1 MNKSED
7 NIVDYLVM
15 CIGNRDG
22 GDDAIGPYIA
32 DKLTQEKVDLV
43 VLDCGIVPEN
53 FTSVVK
59 RSNPNNLIIIDAV
72 EMGLSSGEIRI
83 VPKEKIGV
91 MHISTH
97 GIPISVLINYL
108 EQYVENIFFIGIQPE
123 VMSGEISENVKVSG
137 EKLVKIIKNNSLG
150 QVKIYKDGNSK
161 RLTA

>member
-7 NIVDYLVM
+7 ISVDYLII

-32 DKLTQEKVDLV
+32 DKLKQEECDLI
-43 VLDCGIVPEN
+43 VLDCGTVPEN

-59 RSNPNNLIIIDAV
+59 RHNPKNLIIIDAV
-72 EMGLSSGEIRI
+72 EMSLNAGEMRI

-108 EQYVENIFFIGIQPE
+108 KQYVEDITFIGIQPE
-123 VMSGEISENVKVSG
+123 TMSGEISKDVKKSG
-137 EKLVKIIKNNSLG
+137 ERLVELIKNK
-150 QVKIYKDGNSK
+150 KIDQIKM
-161 RLTA
+161 L

>member
-15 CIGNRDG
+15 CIGNRGG

-32 DKLTQEKVDLV
+32 DKLMQEKGDLV

-59 RSNPNNLIIIDAV
+59 KNNPKNLIIIDAV

-108 EQYVENIFFIGIQPE
+108 ESYVESIIFIGIQPKN
-123 VMSGEISENVKVSG
+123 MSGRISEDVLKSG
-137 EKLVKIIKNNSLG
+137 EKLVTIIKSNSLK
-150 QVKIYKDGNSK
+150 QIKT
-161 RLTA
+161 L